1 MIATII
7 RKRYDMSRRIDN
19 RTPLLPI
26 DRTPWLPGSPWIHR
40 RRGEPGSALV
50 IAACLICAP
59 VLAQDG
65 GGQGPQAPAGEP
77 RVEWAIAPEGTSLPS
92 GTVVQEG
99 IFLPPGT
106 VLPGRAILPGA
117 SAVEPIPEPEPIR
130 EPTGEP
136 VPATMTTPEPAS
148 PARAAPALSSEPTLT
163 PIPAPTSEP
172 TPVPA
177 LSAQSPLQPVTQG
190 VPHLSGGI
198 GASEREQMEQVKA
211 QYNLRLLFAAAGSG
225 AYLSHVRVTIQD
237 AAGPTLLSTVTVGPW
252 FYANLATGD
261 YTLTVEYTGQAQTRQ
276 VRVPASGA
284 AAESFYWSI
293 P

>member
-1 MIATII
+1 MP
-7 RKRYDMSRRIDN
+7 RRIDN

-26 DRTPWLPGSPWIHR
+26 DLNPCLPGSPWGR
-40 RRGEPGSALV
+40 RQRGEFRGALV
-50 IAACLICAP
+50 IAACLICVP
-59 VLAQDG
+59 VLAQDAV
-65 GGQGPQAPAGEP
+65 GQGAQAQPPTGEL

-106 VLPGRAILPGA
+106 VLPGGAILPGA
-117 SAVEPIPEPEPIR
+117 SAVEPIPEPIPAPTPM
-130 EPTGEP
+130 PTGEP
-136 VPATMTTPEPAS
+136 IPAPMTMPEPAS
-148 PARAAPALSSEPTLT
+148 PAGAAPALSSEPTLT
-163 PIPAPTSEP
+163 PIPDPIPEP
-172 TPVPA
+172 TPAPA
-177 LSAQSPLQPVTQG
+177 LSGQSPLQPVTQG

-198 GASEREQMEQVKA
+198 GSSEREQMEQVKG

-237 AAGPTLLSTVTVGPW
+237 AAGPTLPSTVTVGPW
-252 FYANLATGD
+252 FYATLAPGD

-293 P
+293 Q